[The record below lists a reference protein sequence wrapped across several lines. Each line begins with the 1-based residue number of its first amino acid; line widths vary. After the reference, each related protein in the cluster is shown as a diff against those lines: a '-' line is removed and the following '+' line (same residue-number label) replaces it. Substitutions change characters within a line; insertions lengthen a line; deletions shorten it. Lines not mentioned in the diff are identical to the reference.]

1 MGPGVV
7 IKPQKLI
14 VAMNGIE
21 VGVLFR
27 DGRGAMSFQYLQS
40 WLNRPGARA
49 ISLSLPLTSKK
60 QEGTAVYNF
69 FSNLLP
75 DSDIIITR
83 MQQRFQ
89 IPTNHPFDLLAAV
102 GRDCVGAIQLYPESI
117 HLPPINEVHAEP
129 LDEDMIAKLLSGYK
143 TSPLGMDNLHDF
155 RISIA
160 GAQEK
165 TALLWYRL
173 NKFVSHYSVSR

>member
-1 MGPGVV
+1 M
-7 IKPQKLI
+7 KPQKLI

-69 FSNLLP
+69 FSNLLA
-75 DSDIIITR
+75 DSEIIITR

-89 IPTNHPFDLLAAV
+89 IPTNHPD
-102 GRDCVGAIQLYPESI
+102 
-117 HLPPINEVHAEP
+117 AE
-129 LDEDMIAKLLSGYK
+129 
-143 TSPLGMDNLHDF
+143 T
-155 RISIA
+155 
-160 GAQEK
+160 
-165 TALLWYRL
+165 
-173 NKFVSHYSVSR
+173 